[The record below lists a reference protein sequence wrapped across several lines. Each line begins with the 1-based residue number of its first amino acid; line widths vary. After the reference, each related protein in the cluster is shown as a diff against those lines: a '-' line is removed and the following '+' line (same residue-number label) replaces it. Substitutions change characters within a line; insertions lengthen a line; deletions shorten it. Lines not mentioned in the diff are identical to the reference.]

1 MIEDRLA
8 EIASSGWRV
17 NNLFEVA
24 GHWQANLRNDDS
36 WFTEY
41 AQGETAEDALIACML
56 KIAEAT
62 HHPKSETKV
71 FSGVLQEKVNLAT
84 LFAPKVISDDR
95 RD

>member
-1 MIEDRLA
+1 
-8 EIASSGWRV
+8 
-17 NNLFEVA
+17 
-24 GHWQANLRNDDS
+24 
-36 WFTEY
+36 
-41 AQGETAEDALIACML
+41 ML